1 MPYLFLWV
9 ECVYFN
15 CSYMY
20 FIIVSS
26 IYFIIHT
33 LFCRFRIF
41 NWKYSKVMIL
51 LNQLKICIGYIL
63 YPYGMFNIF
72 SLFLSY
78 IFIFSHFLI
87 LFCFPK
93 QNLRKCVTCFFHF
106 DQSYCQLLKI
116 YHMKWIR
123 STKCI
128 LFVLFDNCLI
138 WENYPCVP
146 PPFF

>member
-1 MPYLFLWV
+1 
-9 ECVYFN
+9 
-15 CSYMY
+15 
-20 FIIVSS
+20 
-26 IYFIIHT
+26 
-33 LFCRFRIF
+33 
-41 NWKYSKVMIL
+41 MIL

-116 YHMKWIR
+116 YHMKWNR

-128 LFVLFDNCLI
+128 LFDNCLI

-146 PPFF
+146 PPFFFNMNMFWNVCIKTNLNNLHVDIWSFINDVWKIVV